1 MIKSL
6 NILSQIILEQ
16 KRHKF
21 DPETYEKIHA
31 VVDKLWNDKNKKYQG
46 KTTVDI
52 IPITLKNGVK
62 GLVKVRV
69 NPRLPHIGYMGTL
82 PKTSVDPADIY
93 IEVNPKKYESKK
105 NLYLTVYHE
114 LIHAIDPTQSVLF
127 SPKYM
132 LTYNE
137 KSDKDYWGHPIEF
150 FAITNEFLEGLI
162 LEFKRRS
169 ERIRNE
175 ENKKFLHKSL
185 NNLIGYFARGEKL
198 SKLTKDILYKINDE
212 NVNDN
217 IANRLINK
225 MVIDD
230 PSIAD
235 FISQKPDDEPYYLIL
250 IELIKK
256 FNPKIWPKFLKMLY
270 TSKDEIENII
280 NKKGTL
286 N

>member
-1 MIKSL
+1 MTGVQTCAL
-6 NILSQIILEQ
+6 
-16 KRHKF
+16 
-21 DPETYEKIHA
+21 
-31 VVDKLWNDKNKKYQG
+31 
-46 KTTVDI
+46 
-52 IPITLKNGVK
+52 PI
-62 GLVKVRV
+62 
-69 NPRLPHIGYMGTL
+69 Y
-82 PKTSVDPADIY
+82 
-93 IEVNPKKYESKK
+93 PKKYESKK